1 MVFESLTITL
11 NLIYLW
17 WMSDCVPLGWLR
29 TSSRSTRCRPV
40 STVSTFLAS
49 LCLLFSC
56 LWWLSKYSY
65 FRQTCSCKL
74 LSSLPIEFPTAHV
87 SFTRAFWVF
96 EQYPTFARR
105 RKKDRVPHICINIY
119 MNSMRDGI
127 RSHFPWWWTKCQ
139 SRLAPSPAGLLP
151 SVGASRRP
159 KGSTNPRSCHNV
171 TLHHTYLSFFNTWPH
186 LTTLYHEIT

>member
-1 MVFESLTITL
+1 MVFESLTITLTL

-74 LSSLPIEFPTAHV
+74 LSSLPIEFPSAHV
-87 SFTRAFWVF
+87 SFTWAFWVLDLF
-96 EQYPTFARR
+96 LIALNSVSVYSCFLYFCYCWPQCLVVPNL
-105 RKKDRVPHICINIY
+105 RKKDHVPHIYINIY
-119 MNSMRDGI
+119 INSMRDWI
-127 RSHFPWWWTKCQ
+127 RLHFPW
-139 SRLAPSPAGLLP
+139 
-151 SVGASRRP
+151 
-159 KGSTNPRSCHNV
+159 
-171 TLHHTYLSFFNTWPH
+171 
-186 LTTLYHEIT
+186 